1 MNLSMF
7 WAIFQSFC
15 NQEIFVKFNL
25 PIFVVLIGQRE
36 KSQKYIDLSACN
48 LRGISLYILGYYL
61 VFLNVFVLN
70 ILFISRY
77 CCLSCF

>member
-36 KSQKYIDLSACN
+36 KSLKYIDLSACN
-48 LRGISLYILGYYL
+48 LTGISLYILGYHL